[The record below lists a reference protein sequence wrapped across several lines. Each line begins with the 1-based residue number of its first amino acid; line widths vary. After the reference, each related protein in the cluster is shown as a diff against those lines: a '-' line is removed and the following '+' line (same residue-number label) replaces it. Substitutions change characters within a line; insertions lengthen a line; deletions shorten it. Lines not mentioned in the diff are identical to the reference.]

1 MTVATSTAVRE
12 PLMLHLAPVLRLS
25 DDQLFELCQRN
36 RDLRIEREASGD
48 LILMTPAG
56 FETSD
61 TNSEINMQ
69 LRQWA
74 LRDGSGRAVESSAG
88 FVLPNGAMRSPDAAW
103 VDNRR
108 LAALDPDQRKKFLPL
123 CPDFL
128 IELRSPSDP
137 LRSLQSKM
145 EEYLGN
151 GARLGWLIDPV
162 EEEVYIYRPGAEVE
176 VLEKPGTVS
185 GEPELPGWELEM
197 ERIWDP
203 GW

>member
-1 MTVATSTAVRE
+1 MTVASPATARE
-12 PLMLHLAPVLRLS
+12 PLTLHLAPVLRLS
-25 DDQLFELCQRN
+25 DDQLFELCRSN

-61 TNSEINMQ
+61 SNSEINMQ

-108 LAALDPDQRKKFLPL
+108 LAALDPEQRKKFLPL
-123 CPDFL
+123 CPDFV

-137 LRSLQSKM
+137 LRSLHTRM
-145 EEYLGN
+145 EEYLDN

-162 EEEVYIYRPGAEVE
+162 EGKVHVYRPGAEVE
-176 VLEKPGTVS
+176 VLEKPGSVS
-185 GEPELPGWELEM
+185 ADPELPGLELEM
-197 ERIWDP
+197 ERIWNP

>member
-1 MTVATSTAVRE
+1 MTVATPTAVRE

-88 FVLPNGAMRSPDAAW
+88 FVLPNGSMRSPDAAW
-103 VDNRR
+103 VSHRR
-108 LAALDPDQRKKFLPL
+108 LAAVDPEERKKFLPL
-123 CPDFL
+123 CPDFVV
-128 IELRSPSDP
+128 ELRSPSDP

-145 EEYLGN
+145 EEYVGN

-162 EEEVYIYRPGAEVE
+162 EEKVHIYRPGAEVE
-176 VLEKPGTVS
+176 VLDKPGAVS
-185 GEPELPGWELEM
+185 GDPELPGWVLEM

>member
-1 MTVATSTAVRE
+1 MTVASPATARE
-12 PLMLHLAPVLRLS
+12 PLTLHLAPVLRLS
-25 DDQLFELCQRN
+25 DDQLFELCRSN

-61 TNSEINMQ
+61 SNSEINMQ

-108 LAALDPDQRKKFLPL
+108 LAALDPEQRKKFLPL
-123 CPDFL
+123 CPDFV

-137 LRSLQSKM
+137 LRSLQTKM
-145 EEYLGN
+145 EEYLDN

-162 EEEVYIYRPGAEVE
+162 EGKVHVYRPGAEVE
-176 VLEKPGTVS
+176 VLEKPGSVS
-185 GEPELPGWELEM
+185 ADPELPGLELEM
-197 ERIWDP
+197 ERIWNP

>member
-1 MTVATSTAVRE
+1 MTVASPTVGRE
-12 PLMLHLAPVLRLS
+12 PLTLHLAPILRLS

-61 TNSEINMQ
+61 RNSEINMQ

-88 FVLPNGAMRSPDAAW
+88 FVLPDGSMRSPDAAW
-103 VDNRR
+103 VDHRR
-108 LAALDPDQRKKFLPL
+108 LAALDPDLRRKFLPL
-123 CPDFL
+123 CPDFV

-137 LRSLQSKM
+137 LQSLQSKM
-145 EEYLGN
+145 EDYLAN

-162 EEEVYIYRPGAEVE
+162 EGKVHVYRPGAEVE
-176 VLEKPGTVS
+176 VLDRPGNVS
-185 GEPELPGWELEM
+185 GEPELPGWVLEM
-197 ERIWDP
+197 GRIWDP